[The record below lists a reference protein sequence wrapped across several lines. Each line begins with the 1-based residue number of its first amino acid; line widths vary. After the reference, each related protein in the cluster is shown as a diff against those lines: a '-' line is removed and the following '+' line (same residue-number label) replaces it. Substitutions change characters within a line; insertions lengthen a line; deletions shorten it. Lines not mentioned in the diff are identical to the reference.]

1 MHRDIAKAFK
11 KYHLFGFT
19 GTPIFAENAGPA
31 TPGNLI
37 VTTPQRF
44 GDQLH
49 TYNIVDAINDGNVL
63 PFKMTYNRTIH
74 EKEDIEEFVPVA
86 DDKLDELF
94 AIAEKRMECW
104 DCEAETCEG
113 CENADD

>member
-1 MHRDIAKAFK
+1 MEDERD
-11 KYHLFGFT
+11 LVTFT
-19 GTPIFAENAGPA
+19 DEEGNEFDLEVIDYFEHEGKEYAVLVDAELPEE
-31 TPGNLI
+31 PEEDFEVCIMELI
-37 VTTPQRF
+37 V
-44 GDQLH
+44 
-49 TYNIVDAINDGNVL
+49 N
-63 PFKMTYNRTIH
+63 
-74 EKEDIEEFVPVA
+74 EEEDIEEFVPVA

>member
-1 MHRDIAKAFK
+1 MEDERD
-11 KYHLFGFT
+11 LVTFT
-19 GTPIFAENAGPA
+19 DEE
-31 TPGNLI
+31 GNEFDLEVI
-37 VTTPQRF
+37 DYFEHEGKEYAV
-44 GDQLH
+44 L
-49 TYNIVDAINDGNVL
+49 VDAEL
-63 PFKMTYNRTIH
+63 PEEPEEDFEVCIMEIIVN
-74 EKEDIEEFVPVA
+74 EEEDIEEFVPVA

>member
-1 MHRDIAKAFK
+1 M
-11 KYHLFGFT
+11 L
-19 GTPIFAENAGPA
+19 
-31 TPGNLI
+31 
-37 VTTPQRF
+37 
-44 GDQLH
+44 
-49 TYNIVDAINDGNVL
+49 VDAEL
-63 PFKMTYNRTIH
+63 PEEPEEDFEVCIMEIIVN
-74 EKEDIEEFVPVA
+74 EEEDIEEFVPVA